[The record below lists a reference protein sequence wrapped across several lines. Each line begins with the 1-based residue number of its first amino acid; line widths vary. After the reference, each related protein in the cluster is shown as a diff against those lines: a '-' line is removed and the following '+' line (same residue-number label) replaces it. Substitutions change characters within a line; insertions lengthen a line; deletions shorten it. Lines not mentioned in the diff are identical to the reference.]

1 MRTCSFCQNCG
12 RSDPPANKWNA
23 NLPNWQSLWSQNWSS
38 FQSRVNLARKSSQS
52 GRTGWSGRTILTR
65 PKLLLKKTS
74 GLQWNGVTVQNQY
87 VLFHYFHCARPLTIH
102 SDLHAILLFFS
113 LQPPL
118 NKRGNRPWASHHQL
132 SLFSR
137 AFHDQKQLTRGIPV
151 LCRQIFKVSLV
162 KHFILLSAWNYL
174 SKLGS

>member
-102 SDLHAILLFFS
+102 SDLHAILLFF
-113 LQPPL
+113 
-118 NKRGNRPWASHHQL
+118 
-132 SLFSR
+132 LFS
-137 AFHDQKQLTRGIPV
+137 
-151 LCRQIFKVSLV
+151 
-162 KHFILLSAWNYL
+162 LLWINAVTD
-174 SKLGS
+174 LGLPIINWACFPALFMTKSNLHVEYPCFADKFSRFPS